1 MIALMKRVKAAEML
15 AQLEH
20 LEAKTH
26 LSHSDLHKRDK
37 CIAALIAMGSTV
49 VPQLVRRLAKVR
61 TVDPSDPI
69 PLILQQ
75 IGDPAVPWLAKAM
88 HDRDCHRR
96 HNAISLLG
104 RIATPAAVSALDD
117 ETVDLMDMEVLQH
130 ARRQA
135 MERGHPEGSGDLSH
149 ASAEHSSG
157 EDWIPRED
165 TVF

>member
-20 LEAKTH
+20 LEAKSY

-37 CIAALIAMGSTV
+37 CIGALIAMGSVV

-61 TVDPSDPI
+61 SVDPSAPVAM
-69 PLILQQ
+69 ILQQ
-75 IGDPAVPWLAKAM
+75 IGDEAVPWLAKAM

-117 ETVDLMDMEVLQH
+117 ETVDLMDMEILQH
-130 ARRQA
+130 ARQEA
-135 MERGHPEGSGDLSH
+135 GKRGHPEGTSDLWH
-149 ASAEHSSG
+149 APAEGSSG
-157 EDWIPRED
+157 QEWLPREN